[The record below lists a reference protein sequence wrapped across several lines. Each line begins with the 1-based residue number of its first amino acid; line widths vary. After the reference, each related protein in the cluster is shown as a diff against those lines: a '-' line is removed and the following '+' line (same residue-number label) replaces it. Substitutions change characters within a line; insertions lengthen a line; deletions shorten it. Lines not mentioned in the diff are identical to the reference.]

1 VRICAVVLI
10 LGLCLL
16 FPTFLRADE
25 VYNLSVDYS
34 GILNNP
40 PGSTLQL
47 QFIVPSVLTTTT
59 TGITSFTDSV
69 GGSLSGCIGST
80 VEVDSPTSTSSVILL
95 NFSPLCG
102 PGNNFE
108 GAAAAFNQSIGS
120 EGSYTAYQRP
130 GSSTIIGTL
139 TIGQTPEPSSL
150 PLLVTG
156 LVGLVPV
163 IRRRLANLF

>member
-1 VRICAVVLI
+1 MRARGVVLI

-16 FPTFLRADE
+16 CPIFLRADA
-25 VYNLSVDYS
+25 VYNLSLDYS

-47 QFIVPSVLTTTT
+47 QFVVPSILTTTT
-59 TGITSFTDSV
+59 TGITAFTESV

-80 VEVDSPTSTSSVILL
+80 VEVDNPASTSSVILL

-120 EGSYTAYQRP
+120 AGSYTAFQRP

-139 TIGQTPEPSSL
+139 TIVSTPEPSSL
-150 PLLVTG
+150 PLVAIG
-156 LVGLVPV
+156 LVCLVPV
-163 IRRRLANLF
+163 VRRRLAHLC